1 MAQNL
6 DLTSYDPYRIDSLP
20 EVDKILQLLL
30 DQGVL
35 LRMHSGNP
43 QYAVITTLVDLD
55 FTNDTII
62 IDSAAQQT
70 INAQLV
76 ANDTAFFDAILDNV
90 SIKFQV
96 SALYNTVFEN
106 RPALAGPLPAFL
118 YRIQRRENFR
128 IRPTFQSAAQCTIYL
143 DNQSYHFDIH
153 DISASGVALIDPD
166 ELLTDLIHTT
176 LVGCE
181 LYLPQVGQA
190 KVNLHLTRRQSQSLH
205 SGKKLYLVGCAFTNT
220 EATQLIRIQNFIT
233 SEERKQIARDRG
245 LA

>member
-1 MAQNL
+1 MSQNL
-6 DLTSYDPYRIDSLP
+6 DPTSYDPYRIDSLP
-20 EVDKILQLLL
+20 EVDKILRQLL

-43 QYAVITTLVDLD
+43 QHAVITTLIDLD

-76 ANDTAFFDAILDNV
+76 ASETAFFDALLDSV

-96 SALYNTVFEN
+96 SALYSTVFED

-128 IRPTFQSAAQCTIYL
+128 VRPTFESAAQCTIYL
-143 DNQSYHFDIH
+143 DDQSHLFDVY

-166 ELLTDLIHTT
+166 ERLTQLVHST
-176 LVGCE
+176 LEGCE
-181 LYLPQVGQA
+181 LHLPQIGRA
-190 KVNLHLTRRQSQSLH
+190 KVNLHLIRSQNQILYA
-205 SGKKLYLVGCAFTNT
+205 GKKLPLVGCAFSNT
-220 EATQLIRIQNFIT
+220 EATQLIRIRNFIL